1 MVKTMEW
8 QGQSLLLLDQTKL
21 PSEIITIL
29 CKDYRRVGE
38 AIKRLEVR
46 GAPAIGAAAAFGLIP
61 AFGLDLALCI
71 DFGRLAGRGDAGID
85 RGLALFR
92 DFGLLAEE
100 DDAEGGSWQHGCL
113 VFG

>member
-1 MVKTMEW
+1 MFDGKAGRRPV
-8 QGQSLLLLDQTKL
+8 LLDQPVIGGKDGGPVAGYDAVDL
-21 PSEIITIL
+21 LVDFIL
-29 CKDYRRVGE
+29 VERTFKT
-38 AIKRLEVR
+38 
-46 GAPAIGAAAAFGLIP
+46 LIP

-85 RGLALFR
+85 RGFALFR

-100 DDAEGGSWQHGCL
+100 DNAEGGSWQHGCL